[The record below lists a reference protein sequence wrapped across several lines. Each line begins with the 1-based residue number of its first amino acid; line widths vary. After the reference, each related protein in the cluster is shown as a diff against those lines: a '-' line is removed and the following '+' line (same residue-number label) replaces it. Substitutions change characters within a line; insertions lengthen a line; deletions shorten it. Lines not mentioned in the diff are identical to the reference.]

1 MANTITITK
10 LSNGNVLVDRTIDE
24 YSLNPDMQ
32 VIKKVSGPLPGCAV
46 RHKNGS
52 TIDTYFV
59 QDVLK
64 VVRRDGTE
72 TTINDLDTLFFE
84 LTNFFFFKFGAGGSN
99 HIGRFENYTDLITQF
114 PSSALFDLA
123 YVENSQG
130 TVWLPGT
137 LGGSFFSKGTYIW
150 NGTIWDSAVDEIAK
164 QLEDNII
171 DINSV
176 TTSLLNHLND
186 LTNPHDTSII
196 NLFDTVITG
205 ILNDH
210 GIFFNTTSGKWENK
224 IGGSNIQSDWNE
236 TDNIEPAF
244 IKNKPSIITG
254 PGGETII
261 DGGFIL
267 GDALTLV
274 INGNTDNLTDTEL
287 GNVVVLRLDFT
298 GNFSLSGI
306 TPPDDTLTWMLY
318 VVNVGIGNCSLKNN
332 DAGSLPSAR
341 FLIGQNRNLQTDE
354 GILFFYDSVSKRYRG
369 SGIIN

>member
-1 MANTITITK
+1 MANDVIITK
-10 LSNGNVLVDRTIDE
+10 LSNGNVLVDRAGVE

-32 VIKKVSGPLPGCAV
+32 VTKQISGDSLGCNV

-52 TIDTYFV
+52 VIDTFLV
-59 QDVLK
+59 DDVIK

-72 TTINDLDTLFFE
+72 TTINDVDTLFFE
-84 LTNFFFFKFGAGGSN
+84 LSRFFFFKIGSGGANDLGV
-99 HIGRFENYTDLITQF
+99 FDNYTDLITQF
-114 PSSALFDLA
+114 PTASLFDRA

-137 LGGSFFSKGTYIW
+137 FGGTFFSKGTYLW

-171 DINSV
+171 DISSV
-176 TTSLLNHLND
+176 QTAIINHLND
-186 LTNPHDTSII
+186 VANPHDTSIV
-196 NLFDTVITG
+196 NLFDTAITG
-205 ILNDH
+205 LLNDH
-210 GIFFNTTSGKWENK
+210 GIFFNSTSGKWENK
-224 IGGSNIQSDWNE
+224 TGGANIQSDWNE
-236 TDNIEPAF
+236 TDNLDAAF

-261 DGGFIL
+261 EGGFIL

-318 VVNVGIGNCSLKNN
+318 VVNVGTGNCSLKNN